1 MSEVDRATPD
11 LAPYE
16 RIKRIALLDRDF
28 EIERDEITP
37 SLKVK
42 RAIIEKRYKDVIDG
56 LYAEE
61 AADFRN
67 GGGA

>member
-1 MSEVDRATPD
+1 MSEVDRVTTG

-16 RIKRIALLDRDF
+16 RIKKIALLDRDF

-42 RAIIEKRYKDVIDG
+42 RNIIEKRYKDVIDG
-56 LYAEE
+56 LYAGEGG
-61 AADFRN
+61 DLRN
-67 GGGA
+67 G